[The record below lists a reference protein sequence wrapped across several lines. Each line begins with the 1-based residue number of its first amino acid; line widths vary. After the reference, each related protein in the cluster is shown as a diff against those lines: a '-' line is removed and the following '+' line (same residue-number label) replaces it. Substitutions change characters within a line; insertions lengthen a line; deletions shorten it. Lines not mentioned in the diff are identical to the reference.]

1 MRDST
6 ISSTGDVYEFVD
18 VLKKE
23 SERRGSVSLVARL
36 ENALHLGSSGLEI
49 LGAVR
54 QVMIENRS
62 EIERCL
68 GNTGIEKANRVIAF
82 IDKAF
87 GR

>member
-1 MRDST
+1 MSAST
-6 ISSTGDVYEFVD
+6 QYSAADVYGFVD
-18 VLKKE
+18 ELKKE
-23 SERRGSVSLVARL
+23 AKRRDAISLVAQL
-36 ENALHLGSSGLEI
+36 DNALRLGSSGLEI

-68 GNTGIEKANRVIAF
+68 GNTGIEKANQVIAF
-82 IDKAF
+82 VDKAF